1 MLFCCVEN
9 IRSLKRREKQF
20 MLLDGTEYISTYKSV
35 LKVVY
40 VTLMKTARLKIPRER
55 HECRGCVGLFPAA
68 PSGKIA
74 SRCAP
79 GSKFN

>member
-20 MLLDGTEYISTYKSV
+20 ICCYTELNISRRISV

-68 PSGKIA
+68 PSGEIA
-74 SRCAP
+74 SRCAWEQI
-79 GSKFN
+79 